1 MSCRHTGRRHQCAPW
16 SGRYAC
22 TSSLARRVPGTPF
35 GVVENEIRAQGEV
48 MLVVS
53 RQFRATTRKMGLD
66 LTFHGL
72 RHGHASLMLA
82 AGEHLKVVSEQLGH
96 STIGIAGDLYTHVA
110 PAVRREA
117 ANKLDTLLASFIQPG

>member
-1 MSCRHTGRRHQCAPW
+1 VQGDSFAGFQGQVMRLNATVR
-16 SGRYAC
+16 
-22 TSSLARRVPGTPF
+22 PG
-35 GVVENEIRAQGEV
+35 Q
-48 MLVVS
+48 
-53 RQFRATTRKMGLD
+53 TRLD

-96 STIGIAGDLYTHVA
+96 STIGITGDHVA